1 MTASHKATHII
12 FRPYLRLA
20 GPLFRHTHFVK
31 CHCLRLT
38 DQGQGGVAQIVEKEK
53 NYYPYYPSLKRKRYD
68 TTANAKKRGDKTMP
82 ARRLSHLTA
91 KQRFLNKKPKPTRS
105 PCYPRLMLFASN
117 SNGGPKL
124 KLSALFNGF
133 QGSTSVRT
141 TRLFSQSP

>member
-1 MTASHKATHII
+1 MTASRKATHII
-12 FRPYLRLA
+12 LRPYLRLA
-20 GPLFRHTHFVK
+20 GPLFRHTLCEMSLPQTHRSRTRRRCTDCRKGEELLPVLSITGK
-31 CHCLRLT
+31 ETIRHDSQRKKEATRQCLPVVCPISPQNSVSST
-38 DQGQGGVAQIVEKEK
+38 
-53 NYYPYYPSLKRKRYD
+53 
-68 TTANAKKRGDKTMP
+68 
-82 ARRLSHLTA
+82 
-91 KQRFLNKKPKPTRS
+91 KKPKPTRS